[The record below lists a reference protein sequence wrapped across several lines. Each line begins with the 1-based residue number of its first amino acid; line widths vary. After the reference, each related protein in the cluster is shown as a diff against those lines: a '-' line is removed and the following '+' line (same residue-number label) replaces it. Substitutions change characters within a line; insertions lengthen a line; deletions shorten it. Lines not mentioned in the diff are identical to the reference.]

1 MLRHFAFLLL
11 FTLLLGPKA
20 ASAQTTTT
28 DQSTSHVFTPSHSAA
43 SVKDIPVP
51 SAAMQWHRL
60 ILRHAAPSNI
70 LKWMDWDDT
79 RDNAKNP
86 RLPDGVARI
95 FTLASNNSLLVVATD
110 SGYEKFKQI
119 VTALDIAP
127 RQVQIKVLL
136 AALPKSLNLA
146 IDLADP
152 MRALAT
158 LQETNAVVYQSQ
170 SLTMDSGTL
179 VSFPIDIT
187 LPRLETD
194 MPSWGLWARLVGQ
207 AQNTLVA
214 IPTSRIEPQVNTDN
228 SITLLTIAGADGTG
242 ETIHTVFTGGVEVYE
257 ITYLA
262 QTPGYRVFLFLTPRI
277 LPEKSY
283 TGNEEYQTV
292 TVTP

>member
-11 FTLLLGPKA
+11 FTLLLVPKA
-20 ASAQTTTT
+20 APAQTTTT
-28 DQSTSHVFTPSHSAA
+28 GQTTSHVFIPFHSAA

-70 LKWMDWDDT
+70 LKWMHWEVT
-79 RDNAKNP
+79 RDGAKNP

-95 FTLASNNSLLVVATD
+95 FTLASNNSLVVEATD

-119 VTALDIAP
+119 VTALDIAL

-158 LQETNAVVYQSQ
+158 LQKTNLTAYQLHRLTIDTNASA
-170 SLTMDSGTL
+170 G
-179 VSFPIDIT
+179 FPFEMR
-187 LPRLETD
+187 LPHLETEMLPAD
-194 MPSWGLWARLVGQ
+194 RP
-207 AQNTLVA
+207 QNWSTL
-214 IPTSRIEPQVNTDN
+214 TSVPILHFTPYINTDN
-228 SITLLTIAGADGTG
+228 SVTLFSTFGDDRITSTPRTIASGSLK
-242 ETIHTVFTGGVEVYE
+242 VYE
-257 ITYLA
+257 ITNLT

-277 LPEKSY
+277 LPEKSHA
-283 TGNEEYQTV
+283 GNEEYQTV